1 MSTLSAILSGALVD
15 PSAQRLAL
23 AIYERENDHTT
34 IEFRHFQST
43 MDYELA
49 WKWIRI
55 VTSLVQVAS
64 KPASEFDHKLQLIA
78 TEYQRMDGRWRLYT
92 WDKTFGQETIDPWLN
107 SWEWMLPILDLQDD
121 VPFWRDYVARLPG
134 RNELS

>member
-1 MSTLSAILSGALVD
+1 MELSYTTNPTVSIPQTFSDGDVMRIKTILTAGNMSTLKAILSGAMTD
-15 PSAQRLAL
+15 PNAQRLAL

-43 MDYELA
+43 MDYGLA

-64 KPASEFDHKLQLIA
+64 KPASEFGHKLQLIA
-78 TEYQRMDGRWRLYT
+78 TEYQRMDDRWRSHT
-92 WDKTFGQETIDPWLN
+92 WDKTFG
-107 SWEWMLPILDLQDD
+107 
-121 VPFWRDYVARLPG
+121 
-134 RNELS
+134 